1 MYFIMSFVICVV
13 EYTLMKSV
21 VQSKKEQKKKKLSH
35 HEFRDGKQKILKK
48 KKLTI

>member
-21 VQSKKEQKKKKLSH
+21 VQSKKEQKKKLSH